1 MKSILSIFRGSSR
14 KPSFETML
22 SPHLGT
28 LFKQAYRY
36 VGNTF
41 DAEDLLQDVLLECY
55 QRRNKLDDVK
65 NLGAWLNR
73 CLYHRFIDFHRRQ
86 GRKPDMENLDN
97 PELQA
102 LLLGDRLDEQH
113 YFEEQLVSGLD
124 ALSLHQ
130 KAAINLHDLCGF
142 TLPEIEHIMGIPVG
156 TLKSHLHRGRKR
168 LKTLLQLELSM
179 LDNNQ
184 MGNG

>member
-1 MKSILSIFRGSSR
+1 MKSILSIFQAPRS
-14 KPSFETML
+14 KPSFDTML
-22 SPHLGT
+22 APHLAT

-55 QRRNKLDDVK
+55 QRRSKLDDVN

-86 GRKPDMENLDN
+86 GRRPEMENVDN
-97 PELQA
+97 PELQP
-102 LLLGDRLDEQH
+102 LLLGEQLDEQH
-113 YFEEQLVSGLD
+113 YFEQQLVSGLD

-130 KAAINLHDLCGF
+130 KAVINLHDLCGF
-142 TLPEIEHIMGIPVG
+142 TLPEIEPIMGMPVG

-168 LKTLLQLELSM
+168 LKAHLQLEHSM

-184 MGNG
+184 IGNG